1 MKRIAVVAI
10 AVLAFSA
17 GIHTGRWVES
27 NKTPP
32 VVKVTVNPVSTV
44 DPIYNCTI
52 TTHDDNL
59 THYTSREEFTLTAT
73 QIINMNRGDKVGKNH
88 EVTVPL
94 WNTSDHNVMMGLIS
108 TENSSFNCVLE
119 KK

>member
-52 TTHDDNL
+52 KTHDDYR
-59 THYTSREEFTLTAT
+59 YTSVDKFTLTAT
-73 QIINMNRGDKVGKNH
+73 QIINMERGDKVGSNST
-88 EVTVPL
+88 VTVPL
-94 WNTSDHNVMMGLIS
+94 WNTSDRNVMMGLID
-108 TENSSFNCVLE
+108 TDNSSFLCELGS
-119 KK
+119 K

>member
-17 GIHTGRWVES
+17 GIHTGRWVEAKK
-27 NKTPP
+27 NPP
-32 VVKVTVNPVSTV
+32 VVNVTVNPVSTV

-52 TTHDDNL
+52 KTHDD
-59 THYTSREEFTLTAT
+59 SRYISNEEFTLTAT
-73 QIINMNRGDKVGKNH
+73 QIINMERGDIVGHNH
-88 EVTVPL
+88 VVTVPL
-94 WNTSDHNVMMGLIS
+94 WNTDKNEMMGLIS

>member
-17 GIHTGRWVES
+17 GIHTGRWVEAKK
-27 NKTPP
+27 NPP
-32 VVKVTVNPVSTV
+32 VVNVTVNPVSTV

-52 TTHDDNL
+52 KTHDD
-59 THYTSREEFTLTAT
+59 SRYISNEEFTLTAT
-73 QIINMNRGDKVGKNH
+73 QIINMERGDIVGHNH
-88 EVTVPL
+88 VVTVPL
-94 WNTSDHNVMMGLIS
+94 WNTDKNEMMGLIS
-108 TENSSFNCVLE
+108 TENSSFNCVLV